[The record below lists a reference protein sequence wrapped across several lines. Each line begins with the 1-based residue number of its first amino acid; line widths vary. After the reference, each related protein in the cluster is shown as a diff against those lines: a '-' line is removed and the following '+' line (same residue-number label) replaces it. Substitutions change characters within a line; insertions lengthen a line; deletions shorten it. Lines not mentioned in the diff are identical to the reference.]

1 MFVQLAALVP
11 LKGVIVM
18 TLSRGATEGNLRL
31 TLHPRIPEADV
42 EDEPGISRLKPIV
55 FDDVKPSD
63 LDDPTISFE
72 PMVEAKLSIQ
82 ETIKAAAEASKK
94 ATVEETAAG
103 VKKTTTSGRK
113 TTVKYEAKHE
123 AAAAAAAPP
132 AQPELG
138 VANPAPAPDVKPD
151 TDAAEKANAEAQAK
165 VEAAK
170 AEVIAKA
177 NAEAKAK
184 MEAEKKAKADDAK
197 AKQAELASKIQ
208 KAEELGFKW

>member
-63 LDDPTISFE
+63 LDDPTISFD

-103 VKKTTTSGRK
+103 VKKTTTTSGRK

-123 AAAAAAAPP
+123 ATAAAAAAAPP

-138 VANPAPAPDVKPD
+138 VANPAPAPDVN
-151 TDAAEKANAEAQAK
+151 TDAADKANAEAQ

-170 AEVIAKA
+170 AEAIAKS

-184 MEAEKKAKADDAK
+184 MDAEKKAKADDAK